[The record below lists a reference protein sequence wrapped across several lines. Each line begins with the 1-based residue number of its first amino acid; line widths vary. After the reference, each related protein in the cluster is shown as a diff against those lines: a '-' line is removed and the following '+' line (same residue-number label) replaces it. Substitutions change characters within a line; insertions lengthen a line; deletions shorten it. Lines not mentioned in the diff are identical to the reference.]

1 MLQWINLHIVQNQ
14 KEKENPNGN
23 GKYCRRDDDDAA
35 GGIQMKSTYKVFKF
49 NFPLPENWKHLMSL
63 LKQGGRAFY
72 FTYIYRQYTIYLH
85 IDKPKNSLE
94 SESPPP
100 PPPAAARIVL

>member
-1 MLQWINLHIVQNQ
+1 MLQWINLHIVQKQ
-14 KEKENPNGN
+14 KEKENPNEN
-23 GKYCRRDDDDAA
+23 GKYCRRDDDDDAA

-72 FTYIYRQYTIYLH
+72 FTDIYTDSIPYIYI
-85 IDKPKNSLE
+85 
-94 SESPPP
+94 
-100 PPPAAARIVL
+100 